1 MSQDALAGY
10 YQKKPEKCFK
20 SEMLQ
25 KSRERYQNLP
35 REEKK
40 NQEHGREEYK
50 NLPEDEK
57 MLVEY
62 RNKI

>member
-10 YQKKPEKCFK
+10 YQKKPDKCFK

-40 NQEHGREEYK
+40 IK
-50 NLPEDEK
+50 NMVAKNIKIFQK
-57 MLVEY
+57 M
-62 RNKI
+62 KKC

>member
-10 YQKKPEKCFK
+10 YKKKTEKCFK

-25 KSRERYQNLP
+25 KSRGRYQNLP

-40 NQEHGREEYK
+40 IK
-50 NLPEDEK
+50 NMVAKNIKIFQK
-57 MLVEY
+57 M
-62 RNKI
+62 KKC